1 MSHRKAIPLNMNWS
15 RQRLYATLV
24 FLGAGFLFL
33 RTIKMMTQDALV
45 WMVSWVAALLIAE
58 SLLDATI
65 LLGAVRWWMTQAED
79 HARFPLR
86 ATAAAVFLHA
96 VRVLVYALGRLG
108 PWIDFDIRPEHRPVY
123 SSRGSLGWVYFA
135 SIMSVLGILGVII
148 VWRNR
153 RIGKK
158 NR

>member
-24 FLGAGFLFL
+24 FLGAGFLFF
-33 RTIKMMTQDALV
+33 RTVRMMTQDALV
-45 WMVSWVAALLIAE
+45 WMVLWVAALLIAE

-65 LLGAVRWWMTQAED
+65 LLGAARWWMTQAED
-79 HARFPLR
+79 HACFPLR

-108 PWIDFDIRPEHRPVY
+108 PWIDFDIRPEHRAVY
-123 SSRGSLGWVYFA
+123 SSRGSIGWVYFA

-148 VWRNR
+148 IWRNR
-153 RIGKK
+153 RRIQK
-158 NR
+158 NS